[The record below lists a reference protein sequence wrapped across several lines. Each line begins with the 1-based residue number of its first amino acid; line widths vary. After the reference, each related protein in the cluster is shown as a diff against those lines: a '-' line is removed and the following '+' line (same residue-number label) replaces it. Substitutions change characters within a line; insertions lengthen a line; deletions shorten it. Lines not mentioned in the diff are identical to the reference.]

1 MKQKAYVEGNKYF
14 LGKITLES
22 GERYNFISGQRF
34 LFLVFPFLQWFMPI
48 YCWKTT
54 DDVNQKSDISWP
66 LYVWLVLAIIG
77 YLWSR
82 NGNAVIFHIPPVIS
96 IAFNIVFG
104 ILFVKYGSHKYTVPQ
119 GVTLYRVRLYPGKDL
134 LRILPGL
141 FMMGA
146 LEVLGLWLTFDMPN
160 NLVGPYF
167 LLQVTPLLFWLN
179 STFTLNIKNCRVE
192 FLGNEELRKSKN
204 NRHWD

>member
-1 MKQKAYVEGNKYF
+1 MLKQKAYVEGNKYF

-22 GERYNFISGQRF
+22 GEKYNFISGQRF

-48 YCWKTT
+48 YCWKAT

-82 NGNAVIFHIPPVIS
+82 NGNAIIFHIPPVIS
-96 IAFNIVFG
+96 IAFNVVLG

-119 GVTLYRVRLYPGKDL
+119 GATLYRVRLYPGKGV
-134 LRILPGL
+134 LRIL
-141 FMMGA
+141 
-146 LEVLGLWLTFDMPN
+146 LGILLWIGIVVEGIWLTIKMPN

-167 LLQVTPLLFWLN
+167 LLQVVPMLFWID
-179 STFTLNIKNCRVE
+179 STFTLYLKHCQVE
-192 FLGNEELRKSKN
+192 FLGEEDPTGRQK
-204 NRHWD
+204 